1 MFLDN
6 SPVII
11 TFASILYSF
20 LGGGGI
26 SSRYLSLPILLWTSF
41 IEELIFREIPFDYF
55 KRTTKNCI
63 ISGVLFGLTV
73 RYFLLGNFFVYF
85 LIGSSYA
92 FGGRKYTIME
102 LVLCKFLFLVCIIN

>member
-1 MFLDN
+1 MLDD

-11 TFASILYSF
+11 TFASILYRF
-20 LGGGGI
+20 LGGGNP
-26 SSRYLSLPILLWTSF
+26 SRYFLPLPILLWTSF
-41 IEELIFREIPFDYF
+41 FEELIFREIPFDYF

-63 ISGVLFGLTV
+63 ISGVLFGLTA

-85 LIGSSYA
+85 LLGSSYA
-92 FGGRKYTIME
+92 FGGRKYTMTE